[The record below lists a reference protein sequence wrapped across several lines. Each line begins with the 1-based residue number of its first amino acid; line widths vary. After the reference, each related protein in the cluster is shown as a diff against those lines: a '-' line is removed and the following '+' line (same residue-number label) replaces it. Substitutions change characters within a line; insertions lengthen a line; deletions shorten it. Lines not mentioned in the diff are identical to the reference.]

1 MFCTINIV
9 RFHIPVLAK
18 SCGYFANIIISIQ
31 FKCTYFTSSTGATQL
46 STFLF
51 YFQKFTSGCIFLRDC
66 LVLNPYI
73 LRIII
78 MNDHIEVI

>member
-46 STFLF
+46 SSFIFKSLLQFVFFLG
-51 YFQKFTSGCIFLRDC
+51 T
-66 LVLNPYI
+66 V
-73 LRIII
+73 
-78 MNDHIEVI
+78 